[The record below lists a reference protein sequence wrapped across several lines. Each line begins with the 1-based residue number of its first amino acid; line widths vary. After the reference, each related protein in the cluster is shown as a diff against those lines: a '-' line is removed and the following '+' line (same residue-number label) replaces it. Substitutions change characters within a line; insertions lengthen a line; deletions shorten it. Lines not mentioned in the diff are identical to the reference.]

1 MNPRVPERKVGSPCQ
16 LETETASSLAQ
27 AKEEEDDDG
36 NDDEE
41 EKVETKPRSTTL
53 LARTPASLFST
64 PGATETVMCAAVISH
79 FGVGSKEKT
88 SEATISVSSITT
100 ACALPSSATPV
111 ARSRGPVEPRRGAKF
126 AIVCASGL
134 NASVRWSAET
144 FAWEGGAL
152 RVLEERERKS
162 FFFIQE
168 VENKQNKKKLA
179 TGTRPLSL
187 THFSFLST
195 HRQRSSSRESTS
207 RKMAAYLTASLG
219 GRRKAGS
226 FLRVSWRRAAAS
238 EEEEEEAVHAG
249 GDGGGVSSDAC
260 CFILRETRSF
270 PAAETTAPL
279 LPSLPRREKKPA
291 GCCKNERSRNQRPR
305 RGRLIERESRR
316 PP

>member
-1 MNPRVPERKVGSPCQ
+1 MRRRYLPFWRRKQGENVRGDDLRFLNNDGLRPPVVGDARRSQPRPRRAQERSEIRDRLCVRPEREREVVCRDVCVG
-16 LETETASSLAQ
+16 
-27 AKEEEDDDG
+27 G
-36 NDDEE
+36 
-41 EKVETKPRSTTL
+41 
-53 LARTPASLFST
+53 
-64 PGATETVMCAAVISH
+64 
-79 FGVGSKEKT
+79 
-88 SEATISVSSITT
+88 
-100 ACALPSSATPV
+100 
-111 ARSRGPVEPRRGAKF
+111 RGA
-126 AIVCASGL
+126 ASFG
-134 NASVRWSAET
+134 R
-144 FAWEGGAL
+144 
-152 RVLEERERKS
+152 ERERKS

>member
-152 RVLEERERKS
+152 RVLEERERGRV
-162 FFFIQE
+162 F
-168 VENKQNKKKLA
+168 
-179 TGTRPLSL
+179 
-187 THFSFLST
+187 FSFKRLRISRT
-195 HRQRSSSRESTS
+195 KRS
-207 RKMAAYLTASLG
+207 
-219 GRRKAGS
+219 
-226 FLRVSWRRAAAS
+226 
-238 EEEEEEAVHAG
+238 
-249 GDGGGVSSDAC
+249 
-260 CFILRETRSF
+260 
-270 PAAETTAPL
+270 
-279 LPSLPRREKKPA
+279 
-291 GCCKNERSRNQRPR
+291 
-305 RGRLIERESRR
+305 
-316 PP
+316 